1 MEFSHPDIYRS
12 LTQLLEADKDTV
24 ESMSLTFSTTLTSMF
39 GENIE
44 YDLVKDGKNR
54 AVTQQNKFYF
64 VEVYA
69 DFLLN
74 KSIKNSVR
82 YYCNNNEW
90 LIQNSLKRFY
100 AYHIYREMSIH
111 SFCESQILRFR
122 PIVGSFL
129 GHSDTI
135 VTLYGN
141 LKSENYDENF

>member
-82 YYCNNNEW
+82 Y
-90 LIQNSLKRFY
+90 
-100 AYHIYREMSIH
+100 
-111 SFCESQILRFR
+111 
-122 PIVGSFL
+122 
-129 GHSDTI
+129 
-135 VTLYGN
+135 
-141 LKSENYDENF
+141 

>member
-1 MEFSHPDIYRS
+1 
-12 LTQLLEADKDTV
+12 
-24 ESMSLTFSTTLTSMF
+24 MF

-82 YYCNNNEW
+82 Y
-90 LIQNSLKRFY
+90 
-100 AYHIYREMSIH
+100 
-111 SFCESQILRFR
+111 
-122 PIVGSFL
+122 
-129 GHSDTI
+129 
-135 VTLYGN
+135 
-141 LKSENYDENF
+141 